1 MATLRE
7 AIALAEAR
15 LRSCSATPRLD
26 AEVLLAHVLRRDR
39 AHLRAW
45 PERPLDRETQQG
57 FDRLVMRRTWGT
69 PIAYLTGEREFWSR
83 TFGVTED
90 VLIPRPETE
99 LLVELALAAIPDH
112 ARCRILELGTGSG
125 AIAITLALER
135 PRAEIW
141 AVELSGAALAV
152 ARRNAKRLGAEC
164 IHWLEGSWFEPL
176 PRSLSFD
183 LILSNPPYVDSA
195 DPHLALGDVRFEPRL
210 ALVAS
215 NQGLSALRSIAAG
228 ARNALRPH
236 GLLMLEHGANQGE
249 KVREILLATGYAE
262 ICNHHDLSGHPRVS
276 TARFAPPAS

>member
-1 MATLRE
+1 MVTLRE
-7 AIALAEAR
+7 AIASAETR
-15 LRSCSATPRLD
+15 LRSCSETPRLD

-45 PERPLDRETQQG
+45 PERPLGQETRQEFQ
-57 FDRLVMRRTWGT
+57 RLVTRRTWGT
-69 PIAYLTGEREFWSR
+69 PVAYLTGEREFWSR
-83 TFGVTED
+83 TFAVTED

-99 LLVELALAAIPDH
+99 TLVELALAAIPDR
-112 ARCRILELGTGSG
+112 APCRILELGTGSG

-135 PRAEIW
+135 PRAEVW

-152 ARRNAKRLGAEC
+152 ARRNAKRLGAER

-183 LILSNPPYVDSA
+183 LILSNPPYVDPT
-195 DPHLALGDVRFEPRL
+195 DPHLAQGDVRFEPRL
-210 ALVAS
+210 ALVAPG
-215 NQGLSALRSIAAG
+215 QGLSALRSIAAG

-236 GLLMLEHGANQGE
+236 GLLMLEHGADQGE
-249 KVREILLATGYAE
+249 KVREILLAMGYVG
-262 ICNHHDLSGHPRVS
+262 ICGHRDLSGHPRIA